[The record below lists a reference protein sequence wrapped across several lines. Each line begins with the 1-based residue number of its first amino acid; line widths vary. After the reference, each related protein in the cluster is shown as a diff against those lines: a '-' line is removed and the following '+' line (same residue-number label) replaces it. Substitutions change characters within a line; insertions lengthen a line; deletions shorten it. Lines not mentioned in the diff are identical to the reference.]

1 MNLWNYELIY
11 IFLSNDLKAFE
22 LVSEGKK
29 TTVDF
34 DRIEPSPNFLGLAC
48 YFEGTREA
56 KQNSTF

>member
-1 MNLWNYELIY
+1 MSSYTF
-11 IFLSNDLKAFE
+11 FLSNDLKAFE
-22 LVSEGKK
+22 HVLLVSEGKK